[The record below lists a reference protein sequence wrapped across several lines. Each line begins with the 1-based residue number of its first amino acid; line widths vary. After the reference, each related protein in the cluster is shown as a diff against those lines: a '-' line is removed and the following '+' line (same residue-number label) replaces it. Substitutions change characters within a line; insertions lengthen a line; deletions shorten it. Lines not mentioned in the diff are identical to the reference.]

1 MRKLI
6 DQIVTRELDTA
17 INMIIASP
25 DMVIDFDAAVAHIKG
40 YIGNKKEDALVTG
53 KRGRDGRH
61 IASVD
66 TRHRAPNE
74 WKQIPK
80 EERRR
85 QKQKR
90 ESGSNKDK
98 DASNGSKYQGPKKGR
113 TTFKELKRRI
123 AELESKEAAN
133 GNRNENRDE
142 DGDGNDGN
150 AGNGDGNRS
159 NPALQRK

>member
-6 DQIVTRELDTA
+6 DQIVTRELDTPL
-17 INMIIASP
+17 NMIIASP

-40 YIGNKKEDALVTG
+40 YIGNREDTLVTG
-53 KRGRDGRH
+53 KRGCDGRH

-80 EERRR
+80 EERDDILQERR
-85 QKQKR
+85 RKKQKR

-98 DASNGSKYQGPKKGR
+98 DASNWSKTKALRKAAQPS
-113 TTFKELKRRI
+113 RI
-123 AELESKEAAN
+123 
-133 GNRNENRDE
+133 
-142 DGDGNDGN
+142 
-150 AGNGDGNRS
+150 
-159 NPALQRK
+159 

>member
-1 MRKLI
+1 MTI
-6 DQIVTRELDTA
+6 ELDTA

-25 DMVIDFDAAVAHIKG
+25 EMVVDFDAAVAHIKG
-40 YIGNKKEDALVTG
+40 YGDIGNREDTLVTG

-80 EERRR
+80 EERDEILQERR
-85 QKQKR
+85 KKQKR
-90 ESGSNKDK
+90 ESGSNKEK

-113 TTFKELKRRI
+113 TTFKDLKRRI
-123 AELESKEAAN
+123 AEHKSRTEV
-133 GNRNENRDE
+133 
-142 DGDGNDGN
+142 
-150 AGNGDGNRS
+150 
-159 NPALQRK
+159 

>member
-1 MRKLI
+1 MTI
-6 DQIVTRELDTA
+6 ELDTA

-25 DMVIDFDAAVAHIKG
+25 EMVVDFDAAVAHIKG
-40 YIGNKKEDALVTG
+40 YGDIGNREDTLVTG

-113 TTFKELKRRI
+113 TTFKDLKRRI
-123 AELESKEAAN
+123 GELESKEAAN
-133 GNRNENRDE
+133 GNRN
-142 DGDGNDGN
+142 GN
-150 AGNGDGNRS
+150 
-159 NPALQRK
+159 

>member
-6 DQIVTRELDTA
+6 DQIATRELDTA

-40 YIGNKKEDALVTG
+40 YIGNRADTLVTG

-66 TRHRAPNE
+66 ARHRAPNE

-80 EERRR
+80 EERDEILQERR
-85 QKQKR
+85 RKKQKR
-90 ESGSNKDK
+90 ESGSNKEK

-113 TTFKELKRRI
+113 RLYLTEMVYHQL
-123 AELESKEAAN
+123 
-133 GNRNENRDE
+133 
-142 DGDGNDGN
+142 
-150 AGNGDGNRS
+150 
-159 NPALQRK
+159 